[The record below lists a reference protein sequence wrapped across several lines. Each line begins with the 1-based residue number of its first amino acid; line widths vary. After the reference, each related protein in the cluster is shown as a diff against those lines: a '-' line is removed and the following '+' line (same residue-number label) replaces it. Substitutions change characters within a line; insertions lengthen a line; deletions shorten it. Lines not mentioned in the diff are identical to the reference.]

1 MFFFDPLYFLFAL
14 PPLALMIY
22 AQIKVRST
30 YTRFSKVQNLRGVTG
45 IQVARTLLAAQ
56 GLSHVRIEQSQGM
69 LTDHYDPRGKV
80 LRFSP
85 DVYNSASVAALGIVA
100 HEIGHALQ
108 DEKKYFPMTVR
119 STLVLPANIGT
130 YAGYVF
136 FILGMIISIPQLVW
150 VGVALFSA
158 AVLFSMVTLPVELD
172 ASHRARKMLLSQGL
186 VAQAEYNGASA
197 VLTAAALTYVASML
211 QAVANLLYYVFAAV
225 GMGRRD

>member
-1 MFFFDPLYFLFAL
+1 MFFFDPLYLLFAL

-30 YTRFSKVQNLRGVTG
+30 YGKFSKLRNMRGVTG
-45 IQVARTLLAAQ
+45 LEVARTLLHSQ
-56 GLSHVRIEQSQGM
+56 GLSHVRIEQGQG
-69 LTDHYDPRGKV
+69 LLSDHYDPRGKV

-85 DVYNSASVAALGIVA
+85 EVYNSASVAALGIVA

-108 DEKKYFPMTVR
+108 DHKKYVPMTVR
-119 STLVLPANIGT
+119 SALVIPANIGT
-130 YAGYVF
+130 YAGYIF
-136 FILGMIISIPQLVW
+136 FILGIIIGVSGLVW

-158 AVLFSMVTLPVELD
+158 AVLFSLVTLPVELD

-197 VLTAAALTYVASML
+197 VLTAAALTYVASLL
-211 QAVANLLYYVFAAV
+211 QAVASLLYYVFV
-225 GMGRRD
+225 VLGMGRRD

>member
-14 PPLALMIY
+14 PPLALMIF

-30 YTRFSKVQNLRGVTG
+30 YNKFSRVKNLRGVTG
-45 IQVARTLLAAQ
+45 LEVARTLLYSQ
-56 GLSHVRIEQSQGM
+56 GLSDVKIEKAEGM

-80 LRFSP
+80 LRFSS
-85 DVYNSASVAALGIVA
+85 DVYNSASVASLGIVA

-108 DEKKYFPMTVR
+108 DHSKYFPMRVR
-119 STLVLPANIGT
+119 SALVMPANIGT

-136 FILGMIISIPQLVW
+136 FLIGILFHAPALVW
-150 VGVALFSA
+150 VGVALFA
-158 AVLFSMVTLPVELD
+158 TAVLFSLVTLPVELD

-197 VLTAAALTYVASML
+197 VLSAAALTYVASLL
-211 QAVANLLYYVFAAV
+211 QAVANLLYYVLIAV
-225 GMGRRD
+225 GIGRRD

>member
-14 PPLALMIY
+14 PPLIVMIY

-30 YTRFSKVQNLRGVTG
+30 YKKFSQVKNLRGVTG
-45 IQVARTLLAAQ
+45 LEVAKTLLYSQ
-56 GLSHVRIEQSQGM
+56 GLSHVKIERSEGM

-85 DVYNSASVAALGIVA
+85 DVYNSASVASLGIVA
-100 HEIGHALQ
+100 HEIGHAMQ
-108 DEKKYFPMTVR
+108 DHTKFIPMTVR
-119 STLVLPANIGT
+119 SFLVIPANIGT

-136 FILGMIISIPQLVW
+136 FILGMIISRPELVW
-150 VGVALFSA
+150 VGVALFGA
-158 AVLFSMVTLPVELD
+158 TVLFSLVTLPVELD

-197 VLTAAALTYVASML
+197 VLSAAALTYVASLL
-211 QAVANLLYYVFAAV
+211 QAVANLLYYVVVAL